1 MSKSNAA
8 PSVPAAVKEPLPK
21 PTAFESIRET
31 FDSIAIAFILAFL
44 FRSFQAE
51 AFVIPTGSMALTLM
65 GAHKEV
71 NCPQCAY
78 EYKVGASS
86 PDDGPPRHI
95 SSSICPNCRF
105 QDRFAD
111 GNPPTFN
118 GDRILVTKFPYEFA
132 DPKRFDV
139 AVFKNPGEAKQNYIK
154 RVMGLP
160 SEEVMIYRGD
170 IYARGKNETKF
181 SIQRKPPEKVL
192 ATAQTVYDNDHV
204 LESIIKLGWPHRWSA
219 TQLQENIAP
228 AAAPPADGAIWQT
241 SADLKSFHAVGK
253 SPTEMWLRYRHIV
266 PDDRSWSAM
275 RETPLLGAKQPLQ
288 PTHVLTEEERQRFCV
303 PQLIT
308 DFCEYNT
315 GDNDFTYA
323 GLHWVG
329 DLILECALEF
339 GDRSGDDAEAILE
352 LVEGGKSFQCRIKP
366 ASGDIELRIDGV
378 PDFHP
383 TAKGKVVGKGPHKLR
398 FSNADDR
405 LLVWVDDD
413 VVEFDASTNFLGV
426 GSAPVYHHAVDENR
440 RTVTV
445 IDRHQLDGGTNIP
458 ALEINVPTEQ
468 DLRSPVGIAV
478 RGVDAVVSKLHLKR
492 DLYSIADSGLD
503 GSPDFPRWSV
513 FTNRST
519 VTDYRAD
526 VFQPFTSSGLTEF
539 RSHPET
545 LRAFMSDVKTLP
557 ERWNQLS
564 ATTFQLEADQFF
576 VLGDNSAKSL
586 DGRLWNGP
594 KQDGSPGFEP
604 YVKREL
610 LIGKALFVYWP
621 HGLER
626 IPGTSIRLP
635 SLPYFERQYGPNFS
649 DMRLIR

>member
-1 MSKSNAA
+1 MSK
-8 PSVPAAVKEPLPK
+8 PKDPTPPKEPLPK

-71 NCPQCAY
+71 DCPQCNY
-78 EYKVGASS
+78 KYKVGASS
-86 PDDGPPRHI
+86 ENADDGPPTRVT
-95 SSSICPNCRF
+95 SSVCPNCRF
-105 QDRFAD
+105 HYRFPAEA
-111 GNPPTFN
+111 PPTFN
-118 GDRILVTKFPYEFA
+118 GDRILVTKFPYEFS

-139 AVFKNPGEAKQNYIK
+139 AVFKNPGQAKQNYIK

-160 SEEVMIYRGD
+160 NEEVMIYRGD
-170 IYARGKNETKF
+170 IYARGPNETKF
-181 SIQRKPPEKVL
+181 TIQRKPPEKVL

-219 TQLQENIAP
+219 TQPEGDISP
-228 AAAPPADGAIWQT
+228 AGPQPAGSATWQT
-241 SADLKSFHAVGK
+241 SADLKSFRAVGK
-253 SPTEMWLRYRHIV
+253 SPTESWLRYRHIV
-266 PDDRSWSAM
+266 PDDQAWFAM
-275 RETPLLGAKQPLQ
+275 REVPLPNVKQPLA
-288 PTHVLTEEERQRFCV
+288 PTRALSDEDRKKFCI
-303 PQLIT
+303 PQLIA

-315 GDNDFTYA
+315 GENDFTAA

-329 DLILECALEF
+329 DLILECEMEF

-366 ASGDIELRIDGV
+366 ASGDLELRIDGV
-378 PDFHP
+378 TDFHP
-383 TAKGKVVGKGPHKLR
+383 KAKATVVGKGPHKLR

-405 LLVWVDDD
+405 LLVWVNDKI
-413 VVEFDASTNFLGV
+413 VEFDASTNFLGV
-426 GSAPVYHHAVDENR
+426 GSAPVYHLATDENR

-445 IDRHQLDGGTNIP
+445 IDRHQLDGQTNIP
-458 ALEINVPTEQ
+458 ALNINVPTEQ

-492 DLYSIADSGLD
+492 DLYSIADNGVG
-503 GSPDFPRWSV
+503 GSPDFTRWNAFV
-513 FTNRST
+513 GKST
-519 VTDYRAD
+519 VTDYRSN
-526 VFQPFTSSGLTEF
+526 VFQSFTSSGLSEF
-539 RSHPET
+539 RTDPQT
-545 LRAFMSDVKTLP
+545 LRAFMSDVKTEP

-564 ATTFQLEADQFF
+564 AVTFQLEADQFF
-576 VLGDNSAKSL
+576 MLGDNSAKSL

-594 KQDGSPGFEP
+594 NRDGSPAFEHF
-604 YVKREL
+604 VKREL